1 MTLEALLPVV
11 GFGGLALTVVSW
23 LVIAFAGSGAAQKLS
38 WVGATGLYGA
48 LLALF
53 VSLFESAFEDGSTAR
68 MFLFGFLLVMFA
80 SGFLVAVWRT
90 AQALSG
96 GADSAGEDHA
106 AH

>member
-1 MTLEALLPVV
+1 VTLEALLPVV
-11 GFGGLALTVVSW
+11 GFGGLALTIVSW
-23 LVIAFAGSGAAQKLS
+23 LAITLGGSAAKLS

-53 VSLFESAFEDGSTAR
+53 VSLFQSAFEDGSLTR

-80 SGFLVAVWRT
+80 SGFVVAVWRT
-90 AQALSG
+90 AEALSG
-96 GADSAGEDHA
+96 GTSAGEDHA